1 MSGNQF
7 EENEKEKLEKEI
19 EELKKQKEIKDLQKQ
34 KEELE
39 REIFGNNEK
48 SAENIDFYEEETE
61 NKYVSN
67 KMTTILAAIVAVII
81 AIFAGGLF
89 YLRSQNKKRE
99 NLKKQMAAT
108 SQNKNSSAAT
118 NSASAQSTTSNPS
131 TSQIQKKKDEK
142 SKQVDKINKNEEK
155 QERLIVRKSVD
166 VRKGSYCVN
175 PSSSQSY
182 FNTST
187 VSDPGAD
194 HPYMADIHFSDCV
207 VYGTHSEGTY
217 NGRHTGPITM
227 TVSLAE
233 EKNFEAVMKRNKW
246 YLENGEIMRIN
257 GYDYNNVYFNGW
269 LMYKQTQ

>member
-1 MSGNQF
+1 MSDNQF

-61 NKYVSN
+61 NKYISN

-99 NLKKQMAAT
+99 NLKKQMAAI

-142 SKQVDKINKNEEK
+142 PKQVDKINKNEEK
-155 QERLIVRKSVD
+155 QERLIVRKPVD

-187 VSDPGAD
+187 VSDPAAD